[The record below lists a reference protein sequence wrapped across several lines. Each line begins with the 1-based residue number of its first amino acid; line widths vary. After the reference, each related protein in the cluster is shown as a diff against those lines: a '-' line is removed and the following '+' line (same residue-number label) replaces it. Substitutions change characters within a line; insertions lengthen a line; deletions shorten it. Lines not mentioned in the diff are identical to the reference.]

1 MANVRRMSKL
11 DYENSLSWLIDTVE
25 TPQDKKNLKK
35 DIAALKK
42 KYAAGRV
49 EYGMKKAPAKKPA
62 VAVKKV
68 IKKK

>member
-49 EYGMKKAPAKKPA
+49 EYGMKKSPVKPKTKVTKKE
-62 VAVKKV
+62 
-68 IKKK
+68 